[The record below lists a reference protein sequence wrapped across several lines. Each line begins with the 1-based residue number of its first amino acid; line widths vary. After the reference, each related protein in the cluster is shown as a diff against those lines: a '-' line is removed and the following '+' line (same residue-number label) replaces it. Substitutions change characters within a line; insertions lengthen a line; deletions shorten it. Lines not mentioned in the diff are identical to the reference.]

1 MVFVIAA
8 VKLCFLLLLSALSD
22 GLYGRVN
29 GKLPEDLLQGG
40 PSSSPVHPCGES
52 LPTNASRGGPPTLA
66 GIFGSVSCGV
76 TAPLLWVLVCTEF
89 CLCPPRLESLFPPVL
104 WRSCDPILLAFRV
117 RFPGDPQ
124 SLCWIPSSP
133 TRQVWDLIL
142 SWLHPSYHHAAASS
156 LSLDTG
162 YLFLVSCI
170 VLL

>member
-1 MVFVIAA
+1 MTELNCTFCNLVFVIAA

-89 CLCPPRLESLFPPVL
+89 CLCPPRLESLFPLVL
-104 WRSCDPILLAFRV
+104 WESYNQILLALKA
-117 RFPGDPQ
+117 RFLG
-124 SLCWIPSSP
+124 IPSP
-133 TRQVWDLIL
+133 FVG
-142 SWLHPSYHHAAASS
+142 S
-156 LSLDTG
+156 LG
-162 YLFLVSCI
+162 WEA
-170 VLL
+170 